1 MNSVQ
6 KLTFFILVL
15 AAPKFMLSQALSK
28 TDAQA
33 GATSSDAKLGE
44 LVPGEPVT
52 RTDPKYSKK
61 AAQGNLQG
69 TVILQGSVGK
79 DGRIDT
85 LWTLSGDPV
94 LAKAAVDAISHWRYE
109 PYKPAADALETQVN
123 ATVNFALAA
132 DGGHTQTEVRRTTIP
147 SWSPSS
153 SQAARKQFLKGKV
166 FRLGPGLTPPRVVS
180 SRRNLP
186 SYVRQQDGKNQGTCE
201 LELVVDTDGV
211 PYNIRVIRPVGKG
224 LDEKAVET
232 VNSWRFTPATKD
244 GRPVAALITVVIN
257 FHLF

>member
-1 MNSVQ
+1 MTFVQ
-6 KLTFFILVL
+6 KLTFLILALAVPQLVL
-15 AAPKFMLSQALSK
+15 SQVVSK
-28 TDAQA
+28 TDFQA
-33 GATSSDAKLGE
+33 GPTSSAAERGE

-52 RTDPKYSKK
+52 RTDPKYPKK

-69 TVILQGSVGK
+69 TVVLQGSVSK

-109 PYKPAADALETQVN
+109 PYKPAADAIETQVN
-123 ATVNFALAA
+123 ATVDFTVAA
-132 DGGHTQTEVRRTTIP
+132 DGGHTKTEVRRTTFL
-147 SWSPSS
+147 PSS
-153 SQAARKQFLKGKV
+153 PISSQTTRKQFLKGEV
-166 FRLGPGLTPPRVVS
+166 FKLGPGLTPPQVIS

-186 SYVRQQDGKNQGTCE
+186 SYVRQQDGKNQGTCA

-211 PYNIRVIRPVGKG
+211 PYNIRVIHPVGKG

-232 VNSWRFTPATKD
+232 VNSWRFKPATKD
-244 GRPVAALITVVIN
+244 GRPVAALINIIIN